1 MTTATVTVPAMVGGE
16 PYTTGRW
23 YDTVDPTTERVLAAV
38 ADCSAQDA
46 DTAVHAAAD
55 AFPTWSALSPDRR
68 RTVLAGAAARLA
80 ERRHE
85 LVGLAVADTGA
96 LTSVAEKT
104 QVGAAI
110 ARLDQWAAA
119 PDDLLAVPS
128 PADRAGLSSTVRRT
142 PVGVVACI
150 SPYNFPLLAMVGKVV
165 PALFAGNTVV
175 LKPAPQDPLLVVA
188 LAEALRDALADA
200 GAPAGTVNLLTGADG
215 DLGAALVRHPLVRA
229 VSFTGSTAVGIT
241 IHQDAAP
248 TMKRLLLELGGKG
261 AVIARAD
268 ADPADVVAA
277 VTRTWTIQS
286 GQVCLTPARII
297 ADAAVH
303 DDIVIGLRAALDG
316 LRIGDPRDP
325 ATTVGPVISAA
336 QRARIEELTASAED
350 EGCVVERRRDLP
362 ATGFFTPPTLITG
375 AMPDHTVMREEAF
388 GPVLCVMRAT
398 GDDEAVAAA
407 NSTRYALSD
416 YVFSPDLDAAR
427 AVAARLHAAQVG
439 INTTVRHPDAPFGG
453 NRASGI
459 GRSGGAWSLDACTDI
474 QTITTPVPGGTHA

>member
-1 MTTATVTVPAMVGGE
+1 MTTVTVPAMIGGE
-16 PYTTGRW
+16 PHTTGRW
-23 YDTVDPTTERVLAAV
+23 YDTVDPATEQVLAAV
-38 ADCSAQDA
+38 ADCSAADA

-55 AFPTWSALSPDRR
+55 AFPTWSALPLDRR
-68 RTVLAGAAARLA
+68 RAVLAGTAARLA
-80 ERRHE
+80 GRRAE
-85 LVGLAVADTGA
+85 LVDLAVADTGA
-96 LTSVAEKT
+96 LPSVAEKT

-110 ARLDQWAAA
+110 ARLEQWAAA

-128 PADRAGLSSTVRRT
+128 PADRAGLTSVVRRT

-150 SPYNFPLLAMVGKVV
+150 SPYNFPLLAMVGKIV
-165 PALFAGNTVV
+165 PALFAGDTVV

-188 LAEALRDALADA
+188 LAEALRDALAENN
-200 GAPAGTVNLLTGADG
+200 APAGAVNLLTGADG

-229 VSFTGSTAVGIT
+229 VSFTGSTAVGIR

-261 AVIARAD
+261 AVIVRAD
-268 ADPADVVAA
+268 ADPTKVVAA
-277 VTRTWTIQS
+277 ITRTWTVQS

-303 DDIVIGLRAALDG
+303 DDVVAGLRAALADLG
-316 LRIGDPRDP
+316 IGDPRDP
-325 ATTVGPVISAA
+325 STTVGPVISAA
-336 QRARIEELTASAED
+336 QRARVEELTASAED
-350 EGCVVERRRDLP
+350 EGCAVERRDDLP
-362 ATGFFTPPTLITG
+362 ARGFYAAPALITG
-375 AMPDHTVMREEAF
+375 AAPEHTVMQEEVF
-388 GPVLCVMRAT
+388 GPVLTVMRAV

-416 YVFSPDLDAAR
+416 YVFSPDLDAAH
-427 AVAARLHAAQVG
+427 AIAARLHSAQVG
-439 INTTVRHPDAPFGG
+439 INTTARHPDAPFGG

-474 QTITTPVPGGTHA
+474 QTTTEQGGTNA